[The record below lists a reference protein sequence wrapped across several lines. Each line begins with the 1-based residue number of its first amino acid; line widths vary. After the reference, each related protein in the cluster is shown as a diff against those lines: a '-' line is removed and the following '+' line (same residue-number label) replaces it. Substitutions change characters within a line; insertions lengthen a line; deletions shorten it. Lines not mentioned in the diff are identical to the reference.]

1 MLFKDI
7 KAIVFD
13 LDGTLYEDTHHFEY
27 YAQMISKQLDS
38 SRKVEFMEEY
48 YRAASGNHTL
58 KIGRIYDSVEDLVLV
73 HSQKNITEAYTWDG
87 EPIDSSRVKEL
98 YPESIE
104 IDMER
109 YMSVGDPW
117 WIPGSLG
124 IHFGLTKDH
133 TYEAFLQTREYMMS
147 PEFVMSHV
155 KDFTETLISLK
166 DKVKLILL
174 TNSPQPDSEVILKK
188 LGMEDVFHKKIFN
201 GKKPSL
207 TLDRFNMVRGTID
220 KASHAYHGKKTDRV
234 KIMYGQPGMA
244 YVYLIYGM
252 YYCMNVVTQDEGIP
266 EAVLI
271 RAIEPLE
278 GLNIMSKRR
287 FDLEYDL
294 LPKKKKYNLTSGP
307 GKLCIALD
315 ITKESNGADLTGD
328 ELYIE
333 EIDIP
338 KFEVVSSKRIG
349 IDYAEEARDFLWR
362 FYIKDNPFVSK

>member
-1 MLFKDI
+1 MGENLFNAKEYKLNNGIQLITIQRDTKLASIHVGMKVGAIYEKDNEKGI
-7 KAIVFD
+7 SHFVEHMVFKGTNKRDNNAINQD
-13 LDGTLYEDTHHFEY
+13 LEERAGTYSAYTD
-27 YAQMISKQLDS
+27 
-38 SRKVEFMEEY
+38 

-155 KDFTETLISLK
+155 KGFTETLMSLK
-166 DKVKLILL
+166 DRVELILL

-207 TLDRFNMVRGTID
+207 TLDRFNMI
-220 KASHAYHGKKTDRV
+220 K
-234 KIMYGQPGMA
+234 
-244 YVYLIYGM
+244 
-252 YYCMNVVTQDEGIP
+252 DE
-266 EAVLI
+266 
-271 RAIEPLE
+271 
-278 GLNIMSKRR
+278 
-287 FDLEYDL
+287 FDLEF
-294 LPKKKKYNLTSGP
+294 N
-307 GKLCIALD
+307 
-315 ITKESNGADLTGD
+315 
-328 ELYIE
+328 
-333 EIDIP
+333 EILS
-338 KFEVVSSKRIG
+338 V
-349 IDYAEEARDFLWR
+349 Y
-362 FYIKDNPFVSK
+362 